1 MPSLQGT
8 IWRAFLLSN
17 DSTAELQSSTGTN
30 NPVVYLQWAV
40 ALCELKTKNKQKKPQ
55 KKKRKALD
63 FLMLRILVELN
74 SSHIRIKRKSQVYF
88 LLTKRE
94 SLLAN
99 CMQIHFDSLKHYKS
113 RSVLLVKHPNF
124 FWKTLLKPPTDML
137 ALQP

>member
-1 MPSLQGT
+1 MLSLQGT
-8 IWRAFLLSN
+8 IQRAFLLSN

-40 ALCELKTKNKQKKPQ
+40 ALCELKTKTNKKKPQ
-55 KKKRKALD
+55 KSKALD
-63 FLMLRILVELN
+63 FLMLRILLELN

-99 CMQIHFDSLKHYKS
+99 CMQIHFDSLKRYKS
-113 RSVLLVKHPNF
+113 RSVLLVKHPDF
-124 FWKTLLKPPTDML
+124 F
-137 ALQP
+137 